1 MLKTIKDKFNFM
13 EEKTKK
19 ILKNGIYFS
28 IIVCAISALIFI
40 TYHFYSFPDLYY
52 IGLAVFKLG
61 LFFIVEFVI
70 SAIAIDTIRQ
80 QI

>member
-1 MLKTIKDKFNFM
+1 MIQTIKDKFNFM

-28 IIVCAISALIFI
+28 IIICAISAIILI
-40 TYHFYSFPDLYY
+40 TYHFYLFPNLYY

-70 SAIAIDTIRQ
+70 SAIAIDTIQ
-80 QI
+80 KQI